1 MDTKFKHSGVLY
13 CNGTKK
19 APPITFPREKG
30 SSYLTASAQRKRGHK
45 EGHKEAPSL
54 ARIKAK
60 NSKKFE
66 KIDCNAIC
74 NAYCNAICNAICNAN
89 VTLM

>member
-1 MDTKFKHSGVLY
+1 MDTKFKHSDVLY

-19 APPITFPREKG
+19 HHLLPYPREKG

-45 EGHKEAPSL
+45 EAPSL

-60 NSKKFE
+60 KFE
-66 KIDCNAIC
+66 KI
-74 NAYCNAICNAICNAN
+74 
-89 VTLM
+89 